1 LATHTPPP
9 VPPGAVD
16 YLASTEAL
24 LASFPVDAQRGRGP
38 EIATWARQLLLDTRL
53 LIDSPAG
60 SDTELV
66 RLLQDLE
73 LVLAQIASL
82 PANNPQLE
90 IQLIEEAIRQ
100 NRVLAR
106 LRLAAGTANS
116 NGDD

>member
-1 LATHTPPP
+1 
-9 VPPGAVD
+9 
-16 YLASTEAL
+16 
-24 LASFPVDAQRGRGP
+24 
-38 EIATWARQLLLDTRL
+38 
-53 LIDSPAG
+53 
-60 SDTELV
+60 
-66 RLLQDLE
+66 
-73 LVLAQIASL
+73 L